1 MKELR
6 WSSEKSAW
14 LKKERGLSF
23 DELVSGRFLGIER
36 NRSYKHQWL
45 MLFEVGGYVWVLPYV
60 DSEDYYFLK
69 TAFPSR
75 KHTRIYLKEKYDA
88 PH

>member
-6 WSSEKSAW
+6 WSQEKSAL
-14 LKKERGLSF
+14 LKKERGVSF

-36 NRSYKHQWL
+36 NPSREHQRI
-45 MLFEVGGYVWVLPYV
+45 MLFEVRGYVWVAPYV
-60 DSEDYYFLK
+60 ESEGYYFLK

-75 KHTRIYLKEKYDA
+75 KHTKIYFKGGFHA
-88 PH
+88 

>member
-6 WSSEKSAW
+6 WSQEKNTL
-14 LKKERGLSF
+14 LKKERGVSF

-36 NRSYKHQWL
+36 NPSRSHQWL
-45 MLFEVGGYVWVLPYV
+45 MLFEIDGYVWVTPYV
-60 DSEDYYFLK
+60 ESENYYFLK

-75 KHTRIYLKEKYDA
+75 KHTKNYLRR
-88 PH
+88 

>member
-6 WSSEKSAW
+6 WSQEKSAL
-14 LKKERGLSF
+14 LKRERGVSF

-36 NRSYKHQWL
+36 NASREHQRI
-45 MLFEVGGYVWVLPYV
+45 MLFEVRGYVWVAPYV
-60 DSEDYYFLK
+60 ESEGYYFLK

-75 KHTRIYLKEKYDA
+75 KHTKIYFKGGFHA
-88 PH
+88 

>member
-6 WSSEKSAW
+6 WSQEKSAL

-23 DELVSGRFLGIER
+23 DELVSGKFLGVER
-36 NRSYKHQWL
+36 NPSREHQRI
-45 MLFEVGGYVWVLPYV
+45 MLFEVRGYVWVAPYV
-60 DSEDYYFLK
+60 ESESCYFLK

-75 KHTRIYLKEKYDA
+75 KHTKIYLKEGFHA
-88 PH
+88 